1 MRSLTVTLPTLH
13 EGQQQVRQYPARF
26 KVVAAGRRWR
36 KTSLG
41 VLMCTEVGLQGKRAW
56 WVAPTFPVASIGWR
70 MLSFIAQQIP
80 GTDKSESERR
90 ITYPGGGWA
99 QVKSGHDPDSLR
111 GEGLDFAV
119 LDECAF
125 IPERAWTEGLRPSLS
140 DRLGGALF
148 ISTPKGRNWFWQAWI
163 RGQSGDDPDWRSW
176 RFTTAENPFI
186 AAGEVEAA
194 RRMLPERVFQQEF
207 EAEFIEDAGSV
218 FRRVTQCMVATPQ
231 DKAQGCYIGV
241 DWGKH
246 NDFTVLTALGSDG
259 REVGSDR
266 FNQIDY
272 AFQVGRLKA
281 FCQRYKPT
289 RIVAELNAM
298 GEPLVEQLQRDGL
311 PVVGFQ
317 TTSQSKTQAI
327 EALALA
333 FERGEIAILP
343 DDVLV
348 NELQAFEMTRLP
360 SGAIRYAAPEGL
372 HDDCVISLA
381 LAWHALGHTI
391 VGPVAI

>member
-1 MRSLTVTLPTLH
+1 MGEHVAIDPPMLQGYPVGWFAPTYKYARPIWDELVYLLMPVIARSNATDMHMELITGGSIEVWSLTDSNAGRGRKYKRVVVDEAAMVPNLLDIWAGAIRPTL
-13 EGQQQVRQYPARF
+13 VDM
-26 KVVAAGRRWR
+26 AGD
-36 KTSLG
+36 
-41 VLMCTEVGLQGKRAW
+41 AW
-56 WVAPTFPVASIGWR
+56 F
-70 MLSFIAQQIP
+70 L
-80 GTDKSESERR
+80 
-90 ITYPGGGWA
+90 
-99 QVKSGHDPDSLR
+99 
-111 GEGLDFAV
+111 
-119 LDECAF
+119 
-125 IPERAWTEGLRPSLS
+125 
-140 DRLGGALF
+140 
-148 ISTPKGRNWFWQAWI
+148 STPKGRNGFWQLWQ
-163 RGQSGDDPDWRSW
+163 RGRGGDPDWASW
-176 RFTTAENPFI
+176 RFPTSTNPYI
-186 AAGEVEAA
+186 AASEIEAA
-194 RRMLPERVFQQEF
+194 RRTMPERIFQQEF
-207 EAEFIEDAGSV
+207 EAEFMEDAGSV
-218 FRRVTQCMVATPQ
+218 FRRVTQCMTATPQ

-246 NDFTVLTALGSDG
+246 EDFTVLTALGSDG

-281 FCQRYKPT
+281 FCQRYQPR

-381 LAWHALGHTI
+381 LAWHALRG
-391 VGPVAI
+391 VPPVLFGWA